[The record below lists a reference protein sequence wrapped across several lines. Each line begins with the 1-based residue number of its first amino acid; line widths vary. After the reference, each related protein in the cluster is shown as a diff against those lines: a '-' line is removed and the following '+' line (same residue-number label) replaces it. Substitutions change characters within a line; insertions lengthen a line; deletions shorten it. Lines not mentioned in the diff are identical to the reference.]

1 MKNSEEEMNKMHAA
15 VPLSRRK
22 IVAGAAALPLVA
34 IHSAKAAQFHY
45 KFATGQS
52 PTNPINLRL
61 QEAINR
67 IKTATGGQ
75 LQITLFPNNQLGS
88 DTNQISQVRS
98 GGIQFLNVAA
108 SVLSTVVPATS
119 LVNVGFAFS
128 NYDEVWKAV
137 NGKVGQYILQQI
149 SAAGMVP
156 LSNLGNNGFRQITTS
171 VRPIRTPADL
181 RDFKIRVPESPLFTS
196 LFQALGA
203 APTSIN
209 FNELYTAL
217 QTHLVGGE
225 ENGLVTVET
234 AKLYEVQKYCSL
246 TNHIW
251 DGFCL
256 LGNKAA
262 FDRLPPKFQTILK
275 EEVAK
280 SVLQQRADE
289 TRMDASL
296 QPTLTKQGMTFI
308 NVDKAAFKAVL
319 AKSSF
324 YRQWHAKFG
333 NNAWNALEAVSGT
346 LG

>member
-1 MKNSEEEMNKMHAA
+1 MDKTQNT
-15 VPLSRRK
+15 LSRRQV
-22 IVAGAAALPLVA
+22 VACAAALPLVA
-34 IHSAKAAQFHY
+34 IHARDADAAQFHY

-52 PTNPINLRL
+52 PTNPINTRI

-67 IKTATGGQ
+67 IKAATKGQ
-75 LQITLFPNNQLGS
+75 MQITLFPNNQLGS
-88 DTNQISQVRS
+88 DTDQISQVRS

-108 SVLSTVVPATS
+108 SVLSTVVPAAA
-119 LVNVGFAFS
+119 LVNVGFAFA

-137 NGKVGQYILQQI
+137 DGQVGHYVLRQI
-149 SAAGMVP
+149 DAAGIVP

-171 VRPIRTPADL
+171 VKPIHTPADL
-181 RDFKIRVPESPLFTS
+181 RGFKIRVPESPLFTS
-196 LFQALGA
+196 LFHALGA

-217 QTHLVGGE
+217 QTHLVSGE

-256 LGNKAA
+256 LGNQGA
-262 FDRLPPKFQTILK
+262 FKRLPPKFQAIIK
-275 EEVAK
+275 SEISK
-280 SVLQQRADE
+280 SVIQQRADE

-296 QPTLTKQGMTFI
+296 QPTLTKQGMSFI
-308 NVDKAAFKAVL
+308 KVDKAAFKAAL
-319 AKSSF
+319 AKTDF
-324 YRQWHAKFG
+324 YHQWHQKFG
-333 NNAWNALEAVSGT
+333 DKAWSALESVSGK